1 MTASAGAPCMPL
13 AIPMKQGF
21 FLMNEHFHPRRDR
34 FQADKTLRLW
44 LALLAGAYWMA
55 TSLLHL
61 ELSKLIVSSVSTPF
75 GNFRPSDYSSV
86 SGWVGLTA
94 LVLIVFLRAR
104 RGQHHLRTSIYWL
117 FLLAVI
123 FAANRLLLF
132 SPNEYVHYPQYA
144 ILVILMCLS
153 IDPDRTRWPFVRIL
167 FWGTFMGIIDEVN
180 QYLFVCPSYG
190 DYLDFNDFFLNQL
203 GVVTGLLLVYGFH
216 APENQD
222 RPTLPL
228 FKSVEVKLVAV
239 CFVIL
244 ILLHAAG
251 RLYVTPPKEVPPG
264 GIALVN
270 GKKAIYIE
278 KKPGI
283 MGNWNKV
290 SKENEYYVLAPAGGL
305 FLLLMTGLIFSTYDP
320 RFSRQLFMRPRFMS
334 KRRKIMPN
342 IGAKNNNNLRSMD
355 FRK

>member
-1 MTASAGAPCMPL
+1 
-13 AIPMKQGF
+13 
-21 FLMNEHFHPRRDR
+21 MNERFYPRRNR
-34 FQADKTLRLW
+34 FQAFNPPRLW
-44 LALLAGAYWMA
+44 LALLAAAWWLA

-61 ELSKLIVSSVSTPF
+61 KLSKFIISPVSTPF
-75 GNFRPSDYSSV
+75 GNFTLSDYSSAL
-86 SGWVGLTA
+86 GWVGFTA
-94 LVLIVFLRAR
+94 LILIVFFRAR
-104 RGQHHLRTSIYWL
+104 KGQHHLRTFVYWF
-117 FLLAVI
+117 FLLAAI

-144 ILVILMCLS
+144 ILVILMWLS

-203 GVVTGLLLVYGFH
+203 GVVTGLLLAYGFH
-216 APENQD
+216 APKNQD
-222 RPTLPL
+222 RATLPL

-270 GKKAIYIE
+270 GKRAIYIE
-278 KKPGI
+278 RKPRI

-290 SKENEYYVLAPAGGL
+290 SEDNEYYVLGPASGL
-305 FLLLMTGLIFSTYDP
+305 FLLLITGLIFSTYDL
-320 RFSRQLFMRPRFMS
+320 RFSRRLFIRLGSMF
-334 KRRKIMPN
+334 KWRKIMLTR
-342 IGAKNNNNLRSMD
+342 GEEEKGG
-355 FRK
+355 